1 MLSRSRE
8 EIKREIFEL
17 RLELDKKGFSQE
29 IAPRKRTGLS
39 EEIRRNVA

>member
-17 RLELDKKGFSQE
+17 RLELDKKGFSQK
-29 IAPRKRTGLS
+29 IADRIKNL
-39 EEIRRNVA
+39 EKELD